1 MSDKILIIED
11 EVSLRETLVY
21 SIEKEG
27 YLVRSTGDG
36 KDGLDLARSW
46 YPDLLLLDIML
57 PSMDGFEI
65 CRTLRP
71 ETDIPILMLTA
82 RADEIDRVVGLE
94 IGADDYII
102 KPFSMRELV
111 ARIKVR
117 LRTFHQLK
125 DMSNQGGSVGTKTLE
140 FLSFNGLEIDTVRHE
155 VKLNDLILPLK
166 PKEYDLLLYLVNHR
180 GQALTRE
187 RILQEVWG
195 WDYFGESRTVDVH
208 VRWLRSKIETDPAR
222 PTRIITVPGMG
233 YRFEG

>member
-1 MSDKILIIED
+1 MADKILIIED

-21 SIEKEG
+21 SLEKEG
-27 YLVRSTGDG
+27 YLVKSTGDG
-36 KDGLDLARSW
+36 KDGLDLARNW
-46 YPDLLLLDIML
+46 GPDLLLLDIML
-57 PSMDGFEI
+57 PSKDGFEI

-71 ETDIPILMLTA
+71 ETDFPILMLTA

-117 LRTFHQLK
+117 LRTFHQIK
-125 DMSNQGGSVGTKTLE
+125 DMSNQGGSAGTKTLE
-140 FLSFNGLEIDTVRHE
+140 FLSFNGLEIDTIRHE

-180 GQALTRE
+180 GQALTRD

-208 VRWLRSKIETDPAR
+208 VRWLRRKIETDPGD

>member
-1 MSDKILIIED
+1 MADKILIIED

-21 SIEKEG
+21 SLEKEG
-27 YLVRSTGDG
+27 YLVKSTGDG
-36 KDGLDLARSW
+36 KDGLDLARNW
-46 YPDLLLLDIML
+46 GPDLLLLDIML

-125 DMSNQGGSVGTKTLE
+125 DMSNLGGSAGAKTLE
-140 FLSFNGLEIDTVRHE
+140 YLSFNGLEIDSIRHE
-155 VKLNDLILPLK
+155 VKLNDVILPLK

-180 GQALTRE
+180 GQALTRD

-208 VRWLRSKIETDPAR
+208 VRWLRRKIETDPGE